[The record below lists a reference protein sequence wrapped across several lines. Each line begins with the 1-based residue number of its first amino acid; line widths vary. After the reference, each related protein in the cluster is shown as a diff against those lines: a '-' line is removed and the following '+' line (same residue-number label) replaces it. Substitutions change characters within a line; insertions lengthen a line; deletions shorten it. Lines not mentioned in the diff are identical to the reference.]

1 MSSDLMEWK
10 WGIFYGFAAGV
21 LWGWVTIAVNTISGA
36 FLFEQGPVNTL
47 LTFSVGGAF
56 FGVVTGGFLMLTR
69 DRIPFKGII
78 PKAILIS
85 TGLWFAL
92 RLAGF
97 IMSTVAPDRYHPDS
111 IQTIQGIGMAVVL
124 GGILGTVWKI
134 KRI

>member
-1 MSSDLMEWK
+1 MNSDLMEWK

-21 LWGWVTIAVNTISGA
+21 LWGWVTIAVNTLSGA
-36 FLFEQGPVNTL
+36 FLFEQGLVNTL

-85 TGLWFAL
+85 TGLWFTL
-92 RLAGF
+92 RLTGF
-97 IMSTVAPDRYHPDS
+97 IMSTVAPDRYHFVPT
-111 IQTIQGIGMAVVL
+111 QTLQGIGLAVIL
-124 GGILGTVWKI
+124 GGILGTLWKI